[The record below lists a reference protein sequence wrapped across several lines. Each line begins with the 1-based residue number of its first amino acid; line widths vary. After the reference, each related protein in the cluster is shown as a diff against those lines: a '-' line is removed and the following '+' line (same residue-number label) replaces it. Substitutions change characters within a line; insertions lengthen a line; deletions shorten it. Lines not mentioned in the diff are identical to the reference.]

1 MNIFKAL
8 SEGNGRITETN
19 ITSFLNYLLDNSN
32 ELNNSFFVLFM
43 ELIDSHLEDN
53 KLSDLL
59 DIKQK
64 SIRERIRSFSSKYIV
79 NSEPEYSIVEKNG
92 TRQIP
97 DILTRVSS
105 RITEEDVAFLIIE
118 NKIFRNAIT
127 IGQIERQYEYFTK
140 SEDYNDGIPVYSI
153 LITPDEKP
161 FEKLY
166 LPAVNRNVRT
176 LWLKWVNHTDNSKS
190 IEAVSKKLIRYE
202 QNADIQPINPNTQFI
217 IKSFIDYL
225 ATEFALK
232 EIGKRNNSYLGFD
245 VIDSVETYMDNKTYI
260 IKRFS
265 NNMIRV
271 FDKKDNLL
279 EIEVKPFLRTINNT
293 YKLGIDLLH
302 STGKAKNTQVLGRE
316 IITKLKV

>member
-105 RITEEDVAFLIIE
+105 RKTEEDVAFLIIE
-118 NKIFRNAIT
+118 NKISRNAIT

-190 IEAVSKKLIRYE
+190 IEAVSKKLIKYE

-293 YKLGIDLLH
+293 YNLGIDLLH

>member
-118 NKIFRNAIT
+118 NKISRNAIT

-293 YKLGIDLLH
+293 YNLGIDLLH

>member
-118 NKIFRNAIT
+118 NKISRNAIT

>member
-105 RITEEDVAFLIIE
+105 RKTEEDVAFLIIE
-118 NKIFRNAIT
+118 NKISRNAIT

>member
-105 RITEEDVAFLIIE
+105 RKTEEDVAFLIIE
-118 NKIFRNAIT
+118 NKISRNAIT
-127 IGQIERQYEYFTK
+127 IGQIERQCEYFTK

-190 IEAVSKKLIRYE
+190 IEAVSKKLIKYE

-225 ATEFALK
+225 ATEFAFK

-293 YKLGIDLLH
+293 YNLGIDLLH

>member
-105 RITEEDVAFLIIE
+105 RKTEEDVAFLIIE
-118 NKIFRNAIT
+118 NKISRNAIT

-190 IEAVSKKLIRYE
+190 IEAVSKKLIKYE